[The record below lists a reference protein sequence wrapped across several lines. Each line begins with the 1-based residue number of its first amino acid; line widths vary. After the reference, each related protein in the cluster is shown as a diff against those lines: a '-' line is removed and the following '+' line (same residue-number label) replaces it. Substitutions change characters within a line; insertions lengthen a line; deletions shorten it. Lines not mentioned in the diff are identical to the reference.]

1 MNASWPKKP
10 DFRDNEGLYLTNL
23 QFDELP
29 RAILSISFKTFT
41 LFRYHIIV
49 ISSVLLLLFAFVFLF
64 CIIYDPREKIIDY
77 H

>member
-1 MNASWPKKP
+1 MYLSPEKRPKISMEIHIMNTREYLAS
-10 DFRDNEGLYLTNL
+10 F
-23 QFDELP
+23 QFKT
-29 RAILSISFKTFT
+29 SVFFKTFT

-64 CIIYDPREKIIDY
+64 CIIYDPRGKIIDY

>member
-1 MNASWPKKP
+1 METHIMNTRKHLAS
-10 DFRDNEGLYLTNL
+10 F
-23 QFDELP
+23 QFKT
-29 RAILSISFKTFT
+29 SIFFKTFT

>member
-1 MNASWPKKP
+1 MEIHIMNTRKHLAS
-10 DFRDNEGLYLTNL
+10 F
-23 QFDELP
+23 QFKT
-29 RAILSISFKTFT
+29 SVFFKTFT

-49 ISSVLLLLFAFVFLF
+49 ISSLLLLFFAFVFLF

>member
-1 MNASWPKKP
+1 MEIHIMNTRKHLAR
-10 DFRDNEGLYLTNL
+10 F
-23 QFDELP
+23 QFKT
-29 RAILSISFKTFT
+29 SVFFKTFT